1 MNMELKRKLPT
12 PQTIKDMYPV
22 SEELAMQKEC
32 PYLNVSEAVTGEDGC
47 LRPELTTD
55 GIHLNTAGC
64 KEWLNYL
71 KTHAVS

>member
-1 MNMELKRKLPT
+1 M
-12 PQTIKDMYPV
+12 
-22 SEELAMQKEC
+22 
-32 PYLNVSEAVTGEDGC
+32 NVSEAVTGEDGC